1 MHMLRIARG
10 GGSVH
15 ETEVIV
21 AMTDLRDP
29 AWIDPINLGG
39 NLVAFAQPGVARQ
52 RDRRVG
58 VVTRKILRIGKAML
72 L

>member
-1 MHMLRIARG
+1 
-10 GGSVH
+10 
-15 ETEVIV
+15 
-21 AMTDLRDP
+21 MTDLRDP